1 MSADLRQGC
10 TNISTNAQPRALRAT
25 LPTVVAF
32 YEGALAVF
40 ARHPRVERYAW
51 YPWATN
57 CGLVDSAGA
66 LTPLGEAYAAAPAC
80 R

>member
-1 MSADLRQGC
+1 VVRFY
-10 TNISTNAQPRALRAT
+10 RA
-25 LPTVVAF
+25 
-32 YEGALAVF
+32 ALAAL

-57 CGLVDSAGA
+57 CGLTNSDGTLTALGA
-66 LTPLGEAYAAAPAC
+66 EYAAAPAY